1 MNLNILYE
9 DNHLIVVYKPK
20 GILSQSDSSD
30 RDDLLNML
38 KAYIKEKYNK
48 PGNVFVGLVH
58 RLDINTDGI
67 MVYAKTSKAAK
78 RLSDQIQNHKFNKKY
93 NTVVEG
99 ILTNKDYIKLKDNL
113 VKDEKIKK
121 SFVSKE
127 GKEAILEYKALKNY
141 RIDGFDVTEI
151 DVNLLTGRFHQ
162 IRCQMA
168 NIGHP
173 LLGDKKYG
181 SAKNPALY
189 RLSCYHLSF
198 YHPITNEL
206 KEFNLEQ
213 I

>member
-99 ILTNKDYIKLKDNL
+99 ILTNNDYIKLKDNL

-206 KEFNLEQ
+206 KEFNLE
-213 I
+213 

>member
-20 GILSQSDSSD
+20 WILSQSDSSD
-30 RDDLLNML
+30 RSDLLNML
-38 KAYIKEKYNK
+38 KDYIKEKYNK

-99 ILTNKDYIKLKDNL
+99 ILTNKDYITLKNNL

-141 RIDGFDVTEI
+141 KIEGIDVTEI
-151 DVNLLTGRFHQ
+151 DVKLLTGRFHQ

-173 LLGDKKYG
+173 LYGDKKYG
-181 SAKNPALY
+181 SAKSADLY
-189 RLSCYHLSF
+189 RLSCYYLSF
-198 YHPITNEL
+198 YHPTTNEL
-206 KEFNLEQ
+206 KEFNLE
-213 I
+213 